1 MIGSKAPK
9 REWQFTGWHMLF
21 SMLAFFGVIITVNM
35 TMAVLAG
42 RSWTGLVV
50 KNSYVASQHF
60 NEDLVEARRQA
71 ARGWRGQL
79 VVEPSGLNFELTD
92 RTGKPVML
100 GDLTASVGR
109 PASEAYDQ
117 TVVLKPVAQG
127 RYRGDVALGPGIWAI
142 KITGG
147 SGENSYRRDE
157 RIEVPGAGGQAK
169 KR

>member
-9 REWQFTGWHMLF
+9 RQWQFTGWHMLF

-79 VVEPSGLNFELTD
+79 AVAQNGIDFELTD
-92 RTGKPVML
+92 RAGKPVIL
-100 GDLTASVGR
+100 GDLTASIGR
-109 PASEAYDQ
+109 PASEAFDQ
-117 TVVLKPVAQG
+117 TVTLKHVDQG
-127 RYRGDVALGPGIWAI
+127 RYRGEVVLTPGLWAV

-147 SGENSYRRDE
+147 AGDNSYRRDQ
-157 RIEVPGAGGQAK
+157 RIEVPAAAGQAV